1 MRRFVIPALVATV
14 LAAAATPASAGPGSR
29 SLVFQLRFTGLV
41 TTASWT
47 TCPQPAIGD
56 LCTDTIVFAFDSVTR
71 EGTGQ
76 DKIRD
81 RGPVLRTLTFV
92 YRFVG
97 GEQGTIPVAEW
108 FGRTEDATVEGTPRL
123 TTATAEGTVPVLICS
138 VMDPTAGVSCPDD
151 LAVDLT
157 WTGTGPRARI
167 DDHTVIHMGVRTE
180 NTWTRGWQ
188 RTATV
193 AGTVGGDPLGTLLG
207 ADLSRV
213 DQGEVIVQHPL
224 P

>member
-1 MRRFVIPALVATV
+1 MRRLAVAVVVVTV
-14 LAAAATPASAGPGSR
+14 LAVTAAPASAGPGSR

-41 TTASWT
+41 ATASWT

-56 LCTDTIVFAFDSVTR
+56 LCTDTIVFAFDTR
-71 EGTGQ
+71 TSEGTGQ
-76 DKIRD
+76 DRIRD

-97 GEQGTIPVAEW
+97 GGQGTVPVAEW

-123 TTATAEGTVPVLICS
+123 TRATAEGTVPVLLCS
-138 VMDPTAGVSCPDD
+138 VMDPTAGVSCPDE

-157 WTGTGPRARI
+157 WTGTGPRTRI
-167 DDHTVIHMGVRTE
+167 NEHTVIHMGVRIE

-188 RTATV
+188 RAATV
-193 AGTVGGDPLGTLLG
+193 TGTVGDDPLGTLLA

-213 DQGEVIVQHPL
+213 DQGEVVVQHPL